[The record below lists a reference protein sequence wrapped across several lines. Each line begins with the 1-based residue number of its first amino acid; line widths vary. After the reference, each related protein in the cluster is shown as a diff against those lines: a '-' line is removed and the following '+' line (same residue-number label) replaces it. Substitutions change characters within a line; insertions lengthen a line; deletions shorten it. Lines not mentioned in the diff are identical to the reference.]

1 MAIQRLPAWFYAM
14 IALIPALILLFVA
27 DRLDRVSVIGL
38 SISATFWASV
48 FSYIHWK
55 RLDEPARVANK
66 VAWMH
71 GGAIGLFVAVISVPV
86 VHFLPAAG
94 DQLDRIT
101 SSWSPRW
108 SGAEAGFALGVLLT
122 GTIQMAGFAI
132 AWAGWWLR
140 RR

>member
-1 MAIQRLPAWFYAM
+1 MALRRLPAWFYAV

-27 DRLDRVSVIGL
+27 DQLDTLSVIGL
-38 SISATFWASV
+38 SISAVFWAGA
-48 FSYIHWK
+48 FSYFHWK

-71 GGAIGLFVAVISVPV
+71 GGAIGLFVALLLVPV

-94 DQLDRIT
+94 DLVERIT
-101 SSWSPRW
+101 TWSPRW
-108 SGAEAGFALGVLLT
+108 PAGEMGFALGVMFT
-122 GTIQMAGFAI
+122 GMLQVAGFTI

>member
-1 MAIQRLPAWFYAM
+1 MALQRLPAWVYAV
-14 IALIPALILLFVA
+14 IAVIPALILLFVA
-27 DRLDRVSVIGL
+27 DRLDTVAVIGL

-48 FSYIHWK
+48 FSFIHWK

-71 GGAIGLFVAVISVPV
+71 GGAVGLFLAVVSVPL

-94 DQLDRIT
+94 DLIDRIT
-101 SSWSPRW
+101 VSWSPRW
-108 SGAEAGFALGVLLT
+108 SGAEAGFALGVLAT
-122 GTIQMAGFAI
+122 GVLQMAGFVI